1 MIYFDNAA
9 TSFPKPKSVI
19 KEVRNCLTRYCGNPG
34 RSSHK
39 LSLAAADKIFE
50 TRIMIADFLGW
61 KKCENVIFTPN
72 ATYALNLVIK
82 GLVTNK
88 CHCIISD
95 LEHNSVI
102 RPLQKMLNKYGG
114 ELSVFN
120 SDLPISEAIESLIR
134 SDTYAIISTLCSNVT
149 GKIIDFNELSNI
161 AKKHNLKL
169 ILDASQYI
177 GHKRLSLN
185 DMYFTALCSA
195 GHKSLFGIQGSAFAI
210 INDCGLFDTLTE
222 GGSGVD
228 SFSQVM
234 PLLLPERYEAG
245 TLSTP
250 AIASLNSGI
259 DFLNKVG
266 MDKIERKLNNMTSL
280 AINELNSI
288 SNLHIYGADN
298 GIISFNLKDHTSSYV
313 TDLLDKQGFATRSGY
328 HCAPLIHKKLGT
340 EDRGAVRVSLSY
352 FNNENEIYALCKAL
366 RGL

>member
-19 KEVRNCLTRYCGNPG
+19 KEVTNCLNRYCGNPG

-82 GLVTNK
+82 GLINKK

-102 RPLQKMLNKYGG
+102 RPLQKMLNKFGG

-120 SDLPISEAIESLIR
+120 TDLPLCQAVESLIR
-134 SDTYAIISTLCSNVT
+134 SDTYIIISTLCSNVT
-149 GKIIDFNELSNI
+149 GKIIDFKELSGV

-169 ILDASQYI
+169 IVDASQYI
-177 GHKRLSLN
+177 GHKRLNLN
-185 DMYFTALCSA
+185 DLYFTALCSA

-210 INDCGLFDTLTE
+210 INDYGLFDTLTE

-228 SFSQVM
+228 SFSQNM

-250 AIASLNSGI
+250 AIASLNAGI
-259 DFLNKVG
+259 DFINKVG
-266 MDKIERKLNNMTSL
+266 IDRIEKKLEDMTLL
-280 AINELNSI
+280 AIDELNTIPSVK
-288 SNLHIYGADN
+288 LYGADN
-298 GIISFNLKDHTSSYV
+298 GIISFNLKNYTSSYV
-313 TDLLDKQGFATRSGY
+313 TNLLDKEGFASRSGY

-340 EDRGAVRVSLSY
+340 EERGAVRISLSY
-352 FNNENEIYALCKAL
+352 FNNKNEIHALSRTL
-366 RGL
+366 RTL